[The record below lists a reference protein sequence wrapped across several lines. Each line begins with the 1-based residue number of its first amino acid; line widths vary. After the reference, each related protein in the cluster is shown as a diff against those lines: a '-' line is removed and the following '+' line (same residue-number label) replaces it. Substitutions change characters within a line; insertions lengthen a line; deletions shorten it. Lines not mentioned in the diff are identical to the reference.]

1 MIIPNPPNKRI
12 IDEDIHIV
20 GELKK
25 FKCSELS
32 NVTFLL
38 LLILVSQIIILFN
51 LIWRN

>member
-20 GELKK
+20 GELKR
-25 FKCSELS
+25 FKCSESS

-38 LLILVSQIIILFN
+38 ILILISQIILLCN
-51 LIWRN
+51 LIWGK